1 MQRRTFLNLILA
13 GSGTFVLAGCGFR
26 LRGVGSPVLALDS
39 LALSGADSELLRLAG
54 ERLEAAGTRL
64 DDDADLVLNL
74 GNETIRE
81 RQLGVLDSGT
91 QERELELSAPFSV
104 QRRRDG
110 TYLLDQQRLEVTTRF
125 TVSEDNLLSNQ
136 DLRDEAM
143 QQLRQ
148 QAVQQLLDRLRSLA
162 EE

>member
-13 GSGTFVLAGCGFR
+13 GSGAFALVGCGFR
-26 LRGVGSPVLALDS
+26 LRGVGNPVLALES
-39 LALSGADSELLRLAG
+39 LALSGVDSDLMRLAG
-54 ERLEAAGTRL
+54 QRLEAAGTRL

-74 GNETIRE
+74 GNETFRE
-81 RQLGVLDSGT
+81 RRLGVLDSGT

-104 QRRRDG
+104 QRRDG
-110 TYLLDQQRLEVTTRF
+110 TYLLDQQRLEVATRF
-125 TVSEDNLLSNQ
+125 TVSDDNLLSSQ

-148 QAVQQLLDRLRSLA
+148 QAVQQLMDRLRSLA
-162 EE
+162 EA

>member
-1 MQRRTFLNLILA
+1 MQRRTFLNLILI
-13 GSGTFVLAGCGFR
+13 GSGTLALAGCGFR
-26 LRGVGSPVLALDS
+26 LRGVGSSALAPEV
-39 LALSGADSELLRLAG
+39 LALSGADSDLMRLAG

-104 QRRRDG
+104 QRRDG
-110 TYLLDQQRLEVTTRF
+110 AYLLDQQRLDVSTRF
-125 TVSEDNLLSNQ
+125 TASDDNLLSNQ

-162 EE
+162 ET

>member
-26 LRGVGSPVLALDS
+26 LRGVGSPMLALES

-74 GNETIRE
+74 GNEMFRE

-91 QERELELSAPFSV
+91 QERELELTVPFSV
-104 QRRRDG
+104 QRRDG
-110 TYLLDQQRLEVTTRF
+110 TYLLDQQRLEVTTSF